1 MERMKESMQM
11 YMEHKKEKKK
21 NACNA
26 KQNVKNYKNKKQSK
40 VGEKY
45 TTQFPPEGKGEAKQE
60 RERGR
65 EGMR

>member
-11 YMEHKKEKKK
+11 YSMYIKNKRKKI
-21 NACNA
+21 ACNA

-60 RERGR
+60 REREVEKG
-65 EGMR
+65 